1 MDEQVKN
8 WLASKHKNPEWFLEQ
23 DEGYQKQFANELFQ
37 RNKYRAAS
45 MSDED
50 KSEAA
55 QIFGA
60 AGVPLENTPFAV
72 YAPAVPEEPGFLDK
86 AGSAFRSGVKAYEK
100 YVPEEIQNVLTLGS
114 KGLSTLPAGARG
126 AVTQGAAE
134 KSPMAALRGA
144 LANMK
149 RMYSGGTYG
158 KDWEGT
164 STLADYKR
172 IQDEST
178 PRPGPTQAA
187 PEQPKY
193 SPEVMKIAAERGI
206 ELPVP
211 PAPGVL
217 ESRRGAIAGP
227 DGWASPEGK
236 AWAESQ
242 RPPDPT
248 ENQKRIM
255 GAFDLVTELGAP
267 AGGLKAASTLG
278 AKGLRAGSSL
288 LRRAPGVAKLTEAAA
303 KAAKIK
309 SELSLLKK
317 GSRYRVTPKEE
328 QFARG
333 VEVTGRPWRHPIGQR
348 KINTHT
354 QAKSGG
360 PWRKTPGVTGKQS
373 LREQILSFEPEQ
385 TFKKKVVPKKINEP
399 FVPNRIQTPQGIK
412 PYNPFKGGADLPKP
426 TVSTAP
432 GQSSAGLVKQTLR
445 SIDEQPVRSQFPKL
459 STIAKTALQRFRTP
473 MLEIGNKSKAGRYM
487 VDEMSKGKMDS
498 DMFMHKYSTEVA
510 QKLGRMNPAARL
522 GVYKG
527 LVGEANKLPAAE
539 RWKVGYMRDM
549 YEEFWKFGVK
559 IKKFD
564 PKLYEPNYA
573 HRVIDVEKMLP
584 WVQENIKNIQRAIEK
599 TAAEGHKTKALEQ
612 QLRAAE
618 DLAVRLSGG
627 KIFSTM
633 QKIPRFGKLP
643 ASMQR
648 TLKVN
653 PFVIKDAEQ
662 SYGAYVRGLARIAY
676 REPAY
681 KKAEQVFKGIEINGK
696 REFLPADQ
704 VNYAHEYLSAWA
716 GANPMNVEEKVF
728 GLIRGMEF
736 TRLITGS
743 PRSAGVNFMQ
753 QINNVAGMG
762 LQRTGKAIKNLIFN
776 DEAPKEVQ
784 QFFGVKGW
792 KDAFKKSGIADE
804 VQFQFVGSAV
814 PRWLQKMNNFL
825 GGLFNRVE
833 EVNKGTAWVGVMDD
847 LVKKGV
853 PVEKAMLQ
861 AYKKTGDWQFFYGKT
876 GLPAIMRD
884 PKMATLLQFWSYS
897 IKQSELIA
905 SNALRAARGD
915 KEARKFIF
923 RSIALV
929 AAGDIFAQKAL
940 GININN
946 ALGIGIDHVELM
958 EAFQSLKDED
968 FREMWKHAKRATEA
982 LLPWSGVPGIIPQ
995 GPGPAI
1001 GHLAFPGDVVKKGW
1015 GQATEE
1021 HFMPLQIRRITD
1033 ITGLPFGA
1041 KSGIEQ
1047 TEDGDYVS
1055 RHYKTG
1061 MAKTKMS
1068 AWDWF
1073 LRTLIAKP
1081 QAEFEQQRAI
1091 REGYKRKQDERD
1103 YFDEIRKAFQ
1113 ERDFEKMRKSMNEAA
1128 GQGLDMRKV
1137 RSLLMYQNRY
1147 GNIPQ
1152 GQIAED
1158 KYKRQEMRRR

>member
-1 MDEQVKN
+1 
-8 WLASKHKNPEWFLEQ
+8 
-23 DEGYQKQFANELFQ
+23 
-37 RNKYRAAS
+37 
-45 MSDED
+45 
-50 KSEAA
+50 
-55 QIFGA
+55 
-60 AGVPLENTPFAV
+60 
-72 YAPAVPEEPGFLDK
+72 
-86 AGSAFRSGVKAYEK
+86 
-100 YVPEEIQNVLTLGS
+100 
-114 KGLSTLPAGARG
+114 
-126 AVTQGAAE
+126 
-134 KSPMAALRGA
+134 
-144 LANMK
+144 
-149 RMYSGGTYG
+149 
-158 KDWEGT
+158 
-164 STLADYKR
+164 
-172 IQDEST
+172 
-178 PRPGPTQAA
+178 
-187 PEQPKY
+187 
-193 SPEVMKIAAERGI
+193 
-206 ELPVP
+206 
-211 PAPGVL
+211 
-217 ESRRGAIAGP
+217 
-227 DGWASPEGK
+227 
-236 AWAESQ
+236 
-242 RPPDPT
+242 
-248 ENQKRIM
+248 M
-255 GAFDLVTELGAP
+255 GAFDLATELGAP
-267 AGGLKAASTLG
+267 AGGLKAATTLG
-278 AKGLRAGSSL
+278 SKALRTGGKL
-288 LRRAPGVAKLTEAAA
+288 LGRTSAAAKLTEAAA
-303 KAAKIK
+303 KAAKVK
-309 SELSLLKK
+309 SELGILKK
-317 GSRYRVTPKEE
+317 GSSYRVAPKEE

-333 VEVTGRPWRHPIGQR
+333 VEIVGRPWRHPIGQR
-348 KINTHT
+348 KINVHT

-360 PWRKTPGVTGKQS
+360 PWRKTPAVKGKQS
-373 LREQILSFEPEQ
+373 LREQILSFEPGQ
-385 TFKKKVVPKKINEP
+385 TFKKKAAKKIYKPP
-399 FVPNRIQTPQGIK
+399 FRPTHIQTPEGIK
-412 PYNPFKGGADLPKP
+412 TYQPFSGGADLSRPI
-426 TVSTAP
+426 VSTAP
-432 GQSSAGLVKQTLR
+432 GQSSAGLVEQTLR
-445 SIDEQPVRSQFPKL
+445 SLDEQPVQSQFPKL

-473 MLEIGNKSKAGRYM
+473 MLELGNRSKAGRYM
-487 VDEMSKGKMDS
+487 VDEMSTGKIGS

-522 GVYKG
+522 GIYKG
-527 LVGEANKLPAAE
+527 LVGEANRLAKAE
-539 RWKVGYMRDM
+539 QWKVPYMRKQ
-549 YEEFWKFGVK
+549 YEELWKFGVERG
-559 IKKFD
+559 IFD
-564 PKLYEPNYA
+564 PKLYEPNYS
-573 HRVIDVEKMLP
+573 HRIIDVEKMLP
-584 WVQENIKNIQRAIEK
+584 WVQENISNIQRAIEK

-612 QLRAAE
+612 QLSAAE

-648 TLKVN
+648 KLKEN

-662 SYGAYVRGLARIAY
+662 SYGAYVRGLARVAY

-681 KKAEQVFKGIEINGK
+681 KKAEQVFKGVLVDGK

-716 GANPMNVEEKVF
+716 GAHPMDVEEKVF

-736 TRLITGS
+736 TRLISGS
-743 PRSAGVNFMQ
+743 PRSAAVNFMQ

-762 LQRTGKAIKNLIFN
+762 LPRTGKAIKNLIFN
-776 DEAPKEVQ
+776 DKAPEAVQ

-792 KDAFKKSGIADE
+792 KDAFRKSGIADE

-861 AYKKTGDWQFFYGKT
+861 AYKKVGDWQFFYGKT
-876 GLPAIMRD
+876 GLPAVMRD

-946 ALGIGIDHVELM
+946 ALGIGIDHAELM
-958 EAFQSLKDED
+958 EAFKSLKEED

-1001 GHLAFPGDVVKKGW
+1001 GHLSFPSDVSKKGW

-1041 KSGIEQ
+1041 KSGIER
-1047 TEDGDYVS
+1047 TEDGEYLS

-1081 QAEFEQQRAI
+1081 QAEFEQQRTI
-1091 REGYKRKQDERD
+1091 REGYKRKQVERD
-1103 YFDEIRKAFQ
+1103 YFDEIRRAFQ
-1113 ERDFEKMRKSMNEAA
+1113 ERDFDKMRDSMNEAA
-1128 GQGLDMRKV
+1128 GQGLDMRKI

-1158 KYKRQEMRRR
+1158 KYKRLEMRRR